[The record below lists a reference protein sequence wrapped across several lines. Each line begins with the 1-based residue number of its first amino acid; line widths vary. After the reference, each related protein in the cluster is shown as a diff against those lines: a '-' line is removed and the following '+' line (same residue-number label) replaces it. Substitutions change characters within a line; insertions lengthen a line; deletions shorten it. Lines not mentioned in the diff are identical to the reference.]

1 MLTGK
6 QKAQV
11 LLSMLGDRSKS
22 VLSLLSPTHASLL
35 TETIE
40 ESPKASPSVLNSLMH
55 EIMQKVARVRET
67 GSLSE
72 QKKTA
77 LDTGFSLGGGMG
89 LSFGQDETPGL
100 IDADPISS
108 EDSEP
113 KERLRTP
120 DQIAALL
127 NEQRPQL
134 VAFVLS
140 RIDEG
145 LREEIQ
151 GYLSIDI
158 VQKLSSLSVDSVP
171 LSQQV
176 FDNLYQELFILPPEE
191 PASESLDINS
201 FDTTEKEEPNRVF
214 FF

>member
-6 QKAQV
+6 QKAQL

-22 VLSLLSPTHASLL
+22 VLSLISPTHASLL

-40 ESPKASPSVLNSLMH
+40 ESPKASSSVLNSLMN
-55 EIMQKVARVRET
+55 EIMQKVVLVRET
-67 GSLSE
+67 GSLAE

-77 LDTGFSLGGGMG
+77 LETGFSLGGGLGM
-89 LSFGQDETPGL
+89 SFGEDDTASGETSVL
-100 IDADPISS
+100 EEAT
-108 EDSEP
+108 EP
-113 KERLRTP
+113 TQRLRTP

-140 RIDEG
+140 RLEDG

-151 GYLSIDI
+151 GYLSRAI
-158 VQKLSSLSVDSVP
+158 VQKLSSLSVDAVP

-176 FDNLYQELFILPPEE
+176 FDNLYQEIFVLPPEE
-191 PASESLDINS
+191 PDVNFSGLNTLDS
-201 FDTTEKEEPNRVF
+201 TETEEPNRVF

>member
-6 QKAQV
+6 QKAQL
-11 LLSMLGDRSKS
+11 LLSMLGDRSKF
-22 VLSLLSPTHASLL
+22 VLSLISPTHASLL

-40 ESPKASPSVLNSLMH
+40 ESPKASPSVLNSLMN
-55 EIMQKVARVRET
+55 EIMQKVVLVRET

-77 LDTGFSLGGGMG
+77 LDTGFSLGGGLGM
-89 LSFGQDETPGL
+89 SFGEGDTWPVETSVL
-100 IDADPISS
+100 
-108 EDSEP
+108 EEETEP
-113 KERLRTP
+113 TQRLRTP

-140 RIDEG
+140 RLEEG

-151 GYLSIDI
+151 GYLSRSI
-158 VQKLSSLSVDSVP
+158 VQKLSSLSVDAVP

-176 FDNLYQELFILPPEE
+176 FDNLYQEIFFFPPEE
-191 PASESLDINS
+191 PDVNVSGLNTLDSIE
-201 FDTTEKEEPNRVF
+201 TEEPNRVF

>member
-6 QKAQV
+6 EKAQL

-40 ESPKASPSVLNSLMH
+40 EAPKASSAVLNSLMN
-55 EIMQKVARVRET
+55 EIMQKVTRVRET
-67 GSLSE
+67 GSLVE
-72 QKKTA
+72 KKEPLSSNA
-77 LDTGFSLGGGMG
+77 FAMSGGLGGGM
-89 LSFGQDETPGL
+89 SFGEDAESEEVVADE
-100 IDADPISS
+100 A
-108 EDSEP
+108 EP
-113 KERLRTP
+113 KERLRSP

-127 NEQRPQL
+127 SEQRPQL

-140 RIDEG
+140 RVEEE
-145 LREEIQ
+145 LREKIQ
-151 GYLSIDI
+151 SFLPLDMA
-158 VQKLSSLSVDSVP
+158 QKIEAMDVAAVP

-176 FDNLYQELFILPPEE
+176 FDNLYDAVFILPEDDDVADD
-191 PASESLDINS
+191 ASFSPVESA
-201 FDTTEKEEPNRVF
+201 EKEEPNRVF

>member
-6 QKAQV
+6 EKAQL

-40 ESPKASPSVLNSLMH
+40 EAPKASSAVLNSLMT
-55 EIMQKVARVRET
+55 EIMQKVTRVRET
-67 GSLSE
+67 GSLVE
-72 QKKTA
+72 KKA
-77 LDTGFSLGGGMG
+77 PLSSNAFAMSGGLGGGM
-89 LSFGQDETPGL
+89 SFGEDAESEEVVADEDT
-100 IDADPISS
+100 
-108 EDSEP
+108 EP
-113 KERLRTP
+113 KERLRSP

-127 NEQRPQL
+127 SEQRPQL

-140 RIDEG
+140 RVEEE
-145 LREEIQ
+145 LREKIQ
-151 GYLSIDI
+151 SFLPLDMA
-158 VQKLSSLSVDSVP
+158 QKLELMDVAAVP

-176 FDNLYQELFILPPEE
+176 FDNLYDAVFILPEDDDVADD
-191 PASESLDINS
+191 ASFAPVESA
-201 FDTTEKEEPNRVF
+201 EKEEPNRVF

>member
-6 QKAQV
+6 QKAQL

-22 VLSLLSPTHASLL
+22 VLSLISPTHASLL

-40 ESPKASPSVLNSLMH
+40 ESPKASSSVLNSLMN
-55 EIMQKVARVRET
+55 EIMQKVVLVRET

-77 LDTGFSLGGGMG
+77 LETGFSLGGVLGM
-89 LSFGQDETPGL
+89 SFGEDDTASGKTSVLEEET
-100 IDADPISS
+100 
-108 EDSEP
+108 EP
-113 KERLRTP
+113 TQRLRTP

-140 RIDEG
+140 RLEEG

-151 GYLSIDI
+151 GYLSRAI
-158 VQKLSSLSVDSVP
+158 VQKLSSLSVDAVP

-176 FDNLYQELFILPPEE
+176 FDNLYQEIFVLPPED
-191 PASESLDINS
+191 SGLNTLDS
-201 FDTTEKEEPNRVF
+201 TETEEPNRVF

>member
-6 QKAQV
+6 QKAQL

-22 VLSLLSPTHASLL
+22 VLSLLSPTHAALL
-35 TETIE
+35 TGTIE
-40 ESPKASPSVLNSLMH
+40 EAPKAASSVLNSLMN

-67 GSLSE
+67 GSLTE
-72 QKKTA
+72 QKTNTFDA
-77 LDTGFSLGGGMG
+77 GFSLGGGAPMA
-89 LSFGQDETPGL
+89 FGETDASGDTFGE
-100 IDADPISS
+100 DADS
-108 EDSEP
+108 P
-113 KERLRTP
+113 KEKLRTP

-127 NEQRPQL
+127 NTQRPQL

-151 GYLSIDI
+151 GYLSLDLM
-158 VQKLSSLSVDSVP
+158 QKLSSLRVDAVP

-176 FDNLYQELFILPPEE
+176 FDNLYQELFMLPPEE
-191 PASESLDINS
+191 VVVEESAFPTVGGL
-201 FDTTEKEEPNRVF
+201 EQEEPNRVF

>member
-6 QKAQV
+6 QKAQL

-22 VLSLLSPTHASLL
+22 VLSLISPTHASLL

-40 ESPKASPSVLNSLMH
+40 ESPKASSSVLNSLMN
-55 EIMQKVARVRET
+55 EIMQKVVLVRET

-77 LDTGFSLGGGMG
+77 LETGFSLGGGFGM
-89 LSFGQDETPGL
+89 SFGEDDTASGETSVL
-100 IDADPISS
+100 
-108 EDSEP
+108 EEETEP
-113 KERLRTP
+113 TQRLRTP

-140 RIDEG
+140 RLEEG

-151 GYLSIDI
+151 GYLSRAI
-158 VQKLSSLSVDSVP
+158 VQKLSSLSVDAVP

-176 FDNLYQELFILPPEE
+176 FDNLYQEIFVLPPEE
-191 PASESLDINS
+191 PDVNVSGLNTLDS
-201 FDTTEKEEPNRVF
+201 TETEEPNRVF

>member
-6 QKAQV
+6 QKAQL

-22 VLSLLSPTHASLL
+22 VLSLISPTHASLL

-40 ESPKASPSVLNSLMH
+40 ESPKASSSVLNSLMN
-55 EIMQKVARVRET
+55 EIMQKVVLVRET

-77 LDTGFSLGGGMG
+77 LETGFSLGGGLGM
-89 LSFGQDETPGL
+89 SFGEDDTASGETSVL
-100 IDADPISS
+100 
-108 EDSEP
+108 EEETEP
-113 KERLRTP
+113 TQRLRTP

-140 RIDEG
+140 RLEEG

-151 GYLSIDI
+151 GYLSRAI
-158 VQKLSSLSVDSVP
+158 VQKLSSLSVDAVP

-176 FDNLYQELFILPPEE
+176 FDNLYQEIFVLPPEE
-191 PASESLDINS
+191 RDVNVSGLNTLDS
-201 FDTTEKEEPNRVF
+201 TETEEPNRVF

>member
-6 QKAQV
+6 QKAQL

-22 VLSLLSPTHASLL
+22 VLSLISPTHASLL

-40 ESPKASPSVLNSLMH
+40 ESPKASSSVLNSLMN
-55 EIMQKVARVRET
+55 EIMQKVVLVRET

-77 LDTGFSLGGGMG
+77 LETGFSLGGGLGM
-89 LSFGQDETPGL
+89 SFGEDDTASGETSVL
-100 IDADPISS
+100 
-108 EDSEP
+108 EEETEP
-113 KERLRTP
+113 TQRLRTP

-140 RIDEG
+140 RLEEG

-151 GYLSIDI
+151 GYLSRAI
-158 VQKLSSLSVDSVP
+158 VQKLSSLSVDAVP

-176 FDNLYQELFILPPEE
+176 FDNLYQEIFVLPPEE
-191 PASESLDINS
+191 PDVNVSGLNTLDS
-201 FDTTEKEEPNRVF
+201 TETEEPNRVF